1 VVSVWTFFTLIAF
14 ACGIAAM
21 LMELDHE

>member
-1 VVSVWTFFTLIAF
+1 VSVWTFFTLIAF